1 MISIKALEKSYP
13 DGDRTIPAVR
23 NVSFD
28 VEQGE
33 IYTLLGPSG
42 CGKTTIVRC
51 LAGLETPESGEIRV
65 GGRVV
70 FSKLAGINL
79 SPMHRNV
86 GMVFQS
92 YALWPHMTVFEN
104 VAFPMRYGPEKIS
117 RSAVKSRV
125 MAALEMVQ
133 MQEFA
138 GRPAPMLSGGQQQ
151 RVSLARALV
160 YEPDVLLLD
169 EPLSNLDARLRVQT
183 RSLLRSLI
191 KRLKISTLCVTHDQ
205 EEALAF
211 SDRIAVIRD
220 GRILQSGAP
229 KAIYEEPSEI
239 DVANFLGEMNF
250 FTATAEG
257 LDEEGR
263 LRLSTR
269 FGTLLMSPGA
279 RANQLENSTPVWVT
293 IRPHHVAVRAAAA
306 NEILNCFE
314 GRVSAVEFL
323 GSRKR
328 CAIAIGSE
336 TCTIELA
343 DSSLYEGSAVLTE
356 FPEQHLGLILR
367 EP

>member
-1 MISIKALEKSYP
+1 MLSIKELEKSYR
-13 DGDRTIPAVR
+13 DGDRPIPAVQR
-23 NVSFD
+23 VTFD
-28 VEQGE
+28 VERGE

-51 LAGLETPESGEIRV
+51 LAGLETPDGGEIWLGERL
-65 GGRVV
+65 V

-79 SPMHRNV
+79 PAMHRNV

-117 RSAVKSRV
+117 RAAVRSRV
-125 MAALEMVQ
+125 MSALEMVQ

-138 GRPAPMLSGGQQQ
+138 DRPAPMLSGGQQQ
-151 RVSLARALV
+151 RVALARALV

-191 KRLKISTLCVTHDQ
+191 KRLEITTLCVTHDQ

-211 SDRIAVIRD
+211 SDRIAVIRN
-220 GRILQSGAP
+220 GRILQSGP
-229 KAIYEEPSEI
+229 PNAIYEEPSDI

-250 FTATAEG
+250 FPATADS

-269 FGTLLMSPGA
+269 FGTILMSPGA
-279 RANQLENSTPVWVT
+279 RVQQVERSSPVWVT
-293 IRPHHVAVRAAAA
+293 IRPHHVVVKSYARTPTP
-306 NEILNCFE
+306 NCFE
-314 GRVSAVEFL
+314 GRVGVIEFL
-323 GSRKR
+323 GSRRR
-328 CAIAIGSE
+328 CAIGIGPE
-336 TCTIELA
+336 TCTVELH
-343 DSSLYEGSAVLTE
+343 DVNFQEGSTVLIQ
-356 FPEQHLGLILR
+356 FPEQSLGVILR
-367 EP
+367 ES